1 VCDCYSSSL
10 PPSPKRATNIEHLDQ
25 NNAFSA
31 TAPFN
36 HDIARTLFA
45 PLFFSLYHYNSNN
58 RYSPST
64 RHRYDRPSPFEDPS
78 CARTSERMLR
88 RMMENRHRSDGRTV
102 CPDGRTFS
110 LVAGSFGRLRCGE
123 LGRGRGVNT
132 EMVTWEEELVNVTQ
146 LRNVTYS
153 GRVRSTPIDKI
164 QQLLQIQL
172 KLCHQEGWPI
182 EIQPSVAMYNRLLK
196 RLAWQS
202 GRSESQT
209 DDDGV
214 TSAAEQ
220 AWLWLQLMKSPLPQ
234 NRIFDDERIVCRPD
248 AMTYAHVIEAL
259 SAYRVF
265 IPPKLGKKNNSLMG
279 KPVSTFEPIQVLAGK
294 IGVKMASCGRK
305 QSSFTS
311 ESFLSEAETLLLSLE
326 DEYNDLITTNPK
338 DSRWSKVKVKRALAH
353 SYHCLLEAWG
363 RFAVTGVGIDTN
375 TSSTENVH
383 PGEYCDNS
391 LSQSRE
397 RSIMRAHEL
406 LCKLEALQLSELD
419 STSTSQASVVPSSCY
434 SSVILALSMSDLPSA
449 AIVAED
455 ALERMISHYRKMP
468 LLSSLLNVKYVA
480 TAFSGCIAA
489 HAKNNDAP
497 KAEKILNKMLDLYAD
512 GKLGPD
518 FVPEV
523 RAFGTCIAL
532 WGKYDS
538 ETAIQGSSQER
549 RNKRWNEDLPSHQ
562 QRLRNADRA
571 EKILLQLETVAEN
584 EAKKN
589 NSKFAAG
596 LCATPY
602 NIALLARV
610 QTIPDSSLS
619 TPYSEKGGNEQIIL
633 RAQELLDHMEYDVGI
648 QPDSYSYSILL
659 HAWCQ
664 QSRPGNEKAADYAE
678 ALLRRK
684 IEAVGISKIRDDGD
698 SDIIN
703 SSREPRQS
711 EIWPNVKH
719 FSSVLKAHAKTKSA
733 GGAKKALALLS
744 EMEQRFYDADV
755 VVDDDDSSYST
766 EFHVER
772 RDVAKP
778 DLVCYS
784 IVIDAFANSRLPEAS
799 SVAHRL
805 LRAVEAK
812 YENGDI
818 SMKPNAR
825 IYTAVILSLVHSPQ
839 ENGGGERERG
849 GDNNTPCGRNNNAQ
863 RAWSLLEEMKKNDI
877 PPNSFTY
884 NYVINCCSH
893 DTEDQRSSFE
903 VAIRAFQE
911 LRKASEV
918 DPDIHPDSFT
928 FAFVIKACSNLLP
941 PCALRTKVI
950 AQAFKECC
958 RSGYLNDAVLDRLW
972 RGLPKATFHELVKE
986 KSPARLAGWD
996 TKNVYQY
1003 SPIKANDLPVS
1014 WSRCCASIRTMKSR
1028 RGEKLIA
1035 R

>member
-1 VCDCYSSSL
+1 M
-10 PPSPKRATNIEHLDQ
+10 EHIDHS
-25 NNAFSA
+25 NAFSA

-58 RYSPST
+58 QNSPST
-64 RHRYDRPSPFEDPS
+64 RHRYERPSPFEDPS

-88 RMMENRHRSDGRTV
+88 RMMENRQRSDGRTV

-110 LVAGSFGRLRCGE
+110 LVAGSFGRLRFADV
-123 LGRGRGVNT
+123 GRGRKINT
-132 EMVTWEEELVNVTQ
+132 EMVTWEEELVDIPQ
-146 LRNVTYS
+146 FRNMTYT
-153 GRVRSTPIDKI
+153 GKVRSTPIDKI
-164 QQLLQIQL
+164 QELLQLQL
-172 KLCHQEGWPI
+172 KLCHREGWPT
-182 EIQPSVAMYNRLLK
+182 EIQPTVAMYNRLLK

-209 DDDGV
+209 DDDGGA
-214 TSAAEQ
+214 SAAEQ

-234 NRIFDDERIVCRPD
+234 NRITDDERIVCRPD
-248 AMTYAHVIEAL
+248 AMTHAHVIEAL
-259 SAYRVF
+259 SAYRVS
-265 IPPKLGKKNNSLMG
+265 IPPKLGKKKKSVMG
-279 KPVSTFEPIQVLAGK
+279 KSDVSTFEPIQVLAGK
-294 IGVKMASCGRK
+294 IGVEMINSAR
-305 QSSFTS
+305 QRSSPTS
-311 ESFLSEAETLLLSLE
+311 ESFLAEAETLLLLLE
-326 DEYNDLITTNPK
+326 DGYNELIATNAK
-338 DSRWSKVKVKRALAH
+338 DSGSSKVKVKRALAR
-353 SYHCLLEAWG
+353 SYRCLLEGWG
-363 RFAVTGVGIDTN
+363 RFAVTGVVIDSN
-375 TSSTENVH
+375 TSNKENLRRD
-383 PGEYCDNS
+383 ECCDNS
-391 LSQSRE
+391 KSQSRE

-406 LCKLEALQLSELD
+406 LCKLEALKLSELD

-434 SSVILALSMSDLPSA
+434 SSVILALSVSDLPSA
-449 AIVAED
+449 ANVAED
-455 ALERMISHYRKMP
+455 VLERMISHYGQIP
-468 LLSSLLNVKYVA
+468 LLSSSFNVDYVA

-497 KAEKILNKMLDLYAD
+497 KAEKILNKMLDLYAE

-518 FVPEV
+518 FAPEV
-523 RAFGTCIAL
+523 RAFGTCIAV
-532 WGKYDS
+532 WGRYDS
-538 ETAIQGSSQER
+538 DTVIQGSSKENQ
-549 RNKRWNEDLPSHQ
+549 NKKLKKDLPSHQ
-562 QRLRNADRA
+562 QRLRNADQA
-571 EKILLQLETVAEN
+571 EAILLQLEAVAEN

-589 NSKFAAG
+589 NDKFAAG
-596 LCATPY
+596 LGATPY
-602 NIALLARV
+602 NIAILARV
-610 QTIPDSSLS
+610 QTIPGSSRS
-619 TPYSEKGGNEQIIL
+619 TPYIEKEGNEQIIL
-633 RAQELLDHMEYDVGI
+633 RAQELLNRMEYDVGI
-648 QPDSYSYSILL
+648 MPDSYSYSILL

-664 QSRPGNEKAADYAE
+664 QSRPGNEVAADYAE
-678 ALLRRK
+678 ALLRRR
-684 IEAVGISKIRDDGD
+684 IEAVGISKIQDNGD
-698 SDIIN
+698 SATIK

-719 FSSVLKAHAKTKSA
+719 FSSVLKAHANTKSA

-755 VVDDDDSSYST
+755 VVDYGNSGYST
-766 EFHVER
+766 EFHVKQ

-784 IVIDAFANSRLPEAS
+784 IVIDAFANSRLPESS

-812 YENGDI
+812 YEGGDI
-818 SMKPNAR
+818 SMKPNTR

-839 ENGGGERERG
+839 NNGGGEHERG
-849 GDNNTPCGRNNNAQ
+849 DDNNEPCGRVSNAQ
-863 RAWSLLEEMKKNDI
+863 RAWSILEDMKKNDI

-911 LRKASEV
+911 LRKSSEV

-941 PCALRTKVI
+941 PCTLRTKVI
-950 AQAFKECC
+950 SQTFKECC

-972 RGLPKATFHELVKE
+972 RGLPKATFHKLIKDE
-986 KSPARLAGWD
+986 SPARLAGWD
-996 TKNVYQY
+996 TKNEYQN
-1003 SPIKANDLPVS
+1003 SPIKASDLPVS
-1014 WSRCCASIRTMKSR
+1014 WSKSCGSIRTICGIREKTR
-1028 RGEKLIA
+1028 RGEKLIT